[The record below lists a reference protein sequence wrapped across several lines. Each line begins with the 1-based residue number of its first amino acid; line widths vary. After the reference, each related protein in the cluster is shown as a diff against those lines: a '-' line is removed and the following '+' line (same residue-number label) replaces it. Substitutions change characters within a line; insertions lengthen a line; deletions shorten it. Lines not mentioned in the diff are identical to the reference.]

1 MTNPIK
7 IVCKADF
14 DIEKLKT
21 EYIETIEKLKAEY
34 LQEKRGMLITVK
46 DLKYQQQMLVKQE

>member
-7 IVCKADF
+7 TVCKTDF

-34 LQEKRGMLITVK
+34 LQEKQRMLLSGK
-46 DLKYQQQMLVKQE
+46 ALKRQQQMLVKKE